1 MFATALLM
9 SVTVL
14 PMAHAHND
22 YVQKR
27 PLLGALEQGFG
38 SIEAD
43 VFLVNGELLVGH
55 DRPQLTPERT
65 LKKMY
70 LEPLAAQ
77 VKANGGTVYGK
88 PSELILLVDIKA
100 DGAAVYEQLKKDL
113 QPYHSILT
121 KFDDKGLKRRAIT
134 VILSGDRPIDVLKA
148 EKKRWAFIDGRPEN
162 IGQDSNLFPLI
173 SEDFTKLFKYR
184 GSQKMSEAESQSLT
198 EMVSRTKAA
207 GQKLRFWAA
216 YDSRDMWSE
225 LFKHKVDLIGTDRQV
240 ELASFLRET
249 ISSAGTSGRVTREVN
264 LR

>member
-1 MFATALLM
+1 MFLNALLM

-22 YVQKR
+22 YAQKR

-55 DRPQLTPERT
+55 DRPELSPERT

-77 VKANGGTVYGK
+77 VEANGGTVYGK
-88 PSELILLVDIKA
+88 KGELILLVDIKA

-113 QPYHSILT
+113 TPYHSILT
-121 KFDDKGLKRRAIT
+121 KFDDKGLKSRAIT
-134 VILSGDRPIDVLKA
+134 VILSGDRPVEVLRA
-148 EKKRWAFIDGRPEN
+148 EPKRWAFIDGRPEN
-162 IGQDSNLFPLI
+162 IGQDPNLFPLI

-184 GSQKMSEAESQSLT
+184 GSQKMPESESQKLS
-198 EMVSRTKAA
+198 EMVTRTKAA

-225 LFKHKVDLIGTDRQV
+225 LFRHKVDLIGTDRQAD
-240 ELASFLRET
+240 LGSFLRE
-249 ISSAGTSGRVTREVN
+249 SLSLAGS
-264 LR
+264 

>member
-1 MFATALLM
+1 MFLNALLM

-27 PLLGALEQGFG
+27 PLVGALEQGFG

-55 DRPQLTPERT
+55 DRPDISPERT
-65 LKKMY
+65 LKRMY

-88 PSELILLVDIKA
+88 KGELILLVDIKE

-113 QPYHSILT
+113 TPYHSILT
-121 KFDDKGLKRRAIT
+121 KFDDKGLKRRAVT
-134 VILSGDRPIDVLKA
+134 VILSGDRPIEVLKA
-148 EKKRWAFIDGRPEN
+148 EPKRWAFIDGRPEN
-162 IGQDSNLFPLI
+162 IGQDVNLFPLI
-173 SEDFTKLFKYR
+173 SENFTQLFKYR
-184 GSQKMSEAESQSLT
+184 GSQKMTEAESQSLSA
-198 EMVSRTKAA
+198 MVSKVKTA
-207 GQKLRFWAA
+207 GQKLRFWGA

-225 LFKHKVDLIGTDRQV
+225 LLRHKVDLIGTDRQAD
-240 ELASFLRET
+240 LGSFLRET
-249 ISSAGTSGRVTREVN
+249 LSSAGSQGN
-264 LR
+264 

>member
-1 MFATALLM
+1 
-9 SVTVL
+9 
-14 PMAHAHND
+14 
-22 YVQKR
+22 
-27 PLLGALEQGFG
+27 
-38 SIEAD
+38 
-43 VFLVNGELLVGH
+43 
-55 DRPQLTPERT
+55 
-65 LKKMY
+65 
-70 LEPLAAQ
+70 
-77 VKANGGTVYGK
+77 
-88 PSELILLVDIKA
+88 
-100 DGAAVYEQLKKDL
+100 
-113 QPYHSILT
+113 
-121 KFDDKGLKRRAIT
+121 
-134 VILSGDRPIDVLKA
+134 LKA

-173 SEDFTKLFKYR
+173 SEDFTKLVKYR

-264 LR
+264 WR